1 MESARMDYRFT
12 AVLIVLM
19 CLLALFATP
28 AYPGSTQTNTSG
40 SNTAIE
46 GGYTSTATTTYQS
59 GSSSNTTTNS
69 TTNSNIRSA
78 PPTAAAPT
86 VTNSGSDVCLAGAS
100 AGVQTFG
107 IGVSAGKS
115 FRDKNCERIKL
126 SRELNSLG
134 MKVAAVAI
142 LCQDP
147 RVFASMEHAGTPCPY
162 EGSIGKAAKAKWK
175 KYGKLRPDYE
185 LYVKN
190 LQIKEE
196 ADEEEQKQITKD
208 LTKMDSER
216 QIHDVQVKQNI
227 EWKKPR

>member
-162 EGSIGKAAKAKWK
+162 EGSIGKAAKAKWQ

-227 EWKKPR
+227 EWKKPK